1 MRLIS
6 IIKSDSGSKNSSGR
20 YVFYKL
26 RNNIFF
32 TKEDRLLR
40 ISLVFLFQMLFKIVH
55 SIVLLCYLNILVYQ
69 PESGY
74 AMRYDDS
81 LLNGESLLEI
91 VLDDVLALP
100 IDKDTADVEI
110 LYDEYRSHEYKAF
123 SLSLF
128 VLLLTVLFSFEQ
140 LATYVKHPVYDGK
153 KRRIIPNYYTHL
165 HRLQPF

>member
-1 MRLIS
+1 AIAARRILRAAIA
-6 IIKSDSGSKNSSGR
+6 
-20 YVFYKL
+20 FYKL

-123 SLSLF
+123 SLS
-128 VLLLTVLFSFEQ
+128 
-140 LATYVKHPVYDGK
+140 
-153 KRRIIPNYYTHL
+153 
-165 HRLQPF
+165 